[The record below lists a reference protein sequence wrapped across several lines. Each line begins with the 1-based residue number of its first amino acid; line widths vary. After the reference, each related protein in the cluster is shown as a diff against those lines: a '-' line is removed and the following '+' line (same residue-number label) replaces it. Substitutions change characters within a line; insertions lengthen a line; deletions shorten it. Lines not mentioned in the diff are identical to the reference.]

1 MLISFLRS
9 GNANLLTVVVYIISA
24 LLTIFLV
31 LPLHEAAHG
40 FVAYKLGDDTAKRS
54 GRLTLNPIA
63 HIDYIG
69 AALILIIGFGW
80 AKPVSVDAR
89 RFKNPKVGMA
99 LTALA
104 GPLSN
109 VFAAVAA
116 GLLSNTFLLLFYK
129 GIINAGPD
137 IFGVSLLS
145 YLFLFFEFIISIN
158 IGLAVF
164 NFLPVPPL
172 DGSKILMAFLPN
184 SAIRWIS
191 EREGMI
197 SMVLFIV
204 VMLGGFN
211 GIISIADRYMY
222 NFISWLTWLPF
233 SAIV

>member
-129 GIINAGPD
+129 GMSC
-137 IFGVSLLS
+137 GVQ
-145 YLFLFFEFIISIN
+145 
-158 IGLAVF
+158 
-164 NFLPVPPL
+164 
-172 DGSKILMAFLPN
+172 
-184 SAIRWIS
+184 
-191 EREGMI
+191 
-197 SMVLFIV
+197 
-204 VMLGGFN
+204 
-211 GIISIADRYMY
+211 
-222 NFISWLTWLPF
+222 F
-233 SAIV
+233 SAGTAS